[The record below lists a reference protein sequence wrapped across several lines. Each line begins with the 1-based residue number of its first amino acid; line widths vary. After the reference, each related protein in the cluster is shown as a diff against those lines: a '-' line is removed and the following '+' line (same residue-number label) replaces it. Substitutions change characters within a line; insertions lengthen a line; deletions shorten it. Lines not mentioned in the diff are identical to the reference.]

1 MSPKWIS
8 IGLKMKTSLIISL
21 FLFVNLISTNEEIN
35 EEVTINGVTFLYGK
49 INREGLTSDR
59 YNVWFKSA
67 YDRYQFSEEML
78 SQLKEEKLKGL
89 TVKLF
94 MGTWCGDS
102 QRNVPVFYKF
112 MDRYNIAEKQL
123 EAHALDLR
131 KQGPE
136 NEQQTYGISRVPT
149 IIFYR
154 KGKEIGRFI
163 ERPQLGKRLEELWVE
178 IINRD

>member
-1 MSPKWIS
+1 MT
-8 IGLKMKTSLIISL
+8 IGLKMKTSL
-21 FLFVNLISTNEEIN
+21 LISVFLLINFIPTNEVIN
-35 EEVTINGVTFLYGK
+35 KEVTVNGVTFLYGK
-49 INREGLTSDR
+49 INREGLTTGR
-59 YNVWFKSA
+59 YHNWFKSA
-67 YDRYQFSEEML
+67 YDRYEFSDEML
-78 SQLKEEKLKGL
+78 NQLNEENIKSLSI
-89 TVKLF
+89 KLF

-149 IIFYR
+149 IVFYR
-154 KGKEIGRFI
+154 NGKELGRFV
-163 ERPQLGKRLEELWVE
+163 ERPQPGKRLEELWID